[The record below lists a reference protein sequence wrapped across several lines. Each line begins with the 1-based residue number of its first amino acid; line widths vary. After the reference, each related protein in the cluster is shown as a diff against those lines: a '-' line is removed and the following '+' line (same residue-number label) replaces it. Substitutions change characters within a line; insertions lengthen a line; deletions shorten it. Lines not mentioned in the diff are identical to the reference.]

1 MMSEER
7 AFQRSRRDVRKV
19 GIQEAIRATRR
30 TSVRAMVQQQRNRS
44 RTLTQA
50 FRQRPQRGVI
60 GEILGGLLETA
71 KGKAPFPI
79 PGFGGTGRAMQ
90 LRAIT
95 RQQIARVPLPV
106 KVVGGAVGITAATEA
121 ITGQSPIP
129 FIRGQLL
136 KQTLGRG
143 SAPRPARRQ
152 QMPRGQLV
160 VGGQLPP
167 SHQVVRT
174 WQTFPGG
181 PVFARLADGHIAV
194 QKKDGTIKHFRPYR
208 PVVIPRKWN
217 ARSMSRV
224 ATALKRQRKTAT
236 KILKITGGVPT
247 KTIRVG
253 GKSHRSVDV

>member
-7 AFQRSRRDVRKV
+7 RFQRAKRDVRRV
-19 GIQEAIRATRR
+19 GLKQARLATRAFSLQKLKLQR
-30 TSVRAMVQQQRNRS
+30 TNRS
-44 RTLTQA
+44 RTLTSA
-50 FRQRPQRGVI
+50 FTQGPKSLIAQI
-60 GEILGGLLETA
+60 GSALFKTA
-71 KGKAPFPI
+71 KGEAPFPI
-79 PGFGGTGRAMQ
+79 PGFGGTGRALQ
-90 LRAIT
+90 IRAIG
-95 RQQIARVPLPV
+95 RQQLARVPLPV

-129 FIRGQLL
+129 LARDLLFRGAGQVARGL
-136 KQTLGRG
+136 QQPRRG
-143 SAPRPARRQ
+143 SSMGSGGLA
-152 QMPRGQLV
+152 
-160 VGGQLPP
+160 VGHELPP
-167 SHQVVRT
+167 SHIVVKT

-236 KILKITGGVPT
+236 KIMQITGGMP
-247 KTIRVG
+247 KGR
-253 GKSHRSVDV
+253 K